1 MSLVRTKHVSVDKI
15 YKKDEIILD
24 KKRHGQPWFNGQDL
38 PLNADDLIIG
48 EENLEQKFR
57 QN

>member
-1 MSLVRTKHVSVDKI
+1 MDKTRLCG
-15 YKKDEIILD
+15 YNLQKDEISLD
-24 KKRHGQPWFNGQDL
+24 KKKHGQPLFNGQDL